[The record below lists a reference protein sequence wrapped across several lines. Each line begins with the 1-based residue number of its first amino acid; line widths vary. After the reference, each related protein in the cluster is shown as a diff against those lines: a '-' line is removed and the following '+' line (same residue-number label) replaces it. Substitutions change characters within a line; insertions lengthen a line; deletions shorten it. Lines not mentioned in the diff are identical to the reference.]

1 MSLLKPLFWTSL
13 LAAAGVYLTMILWTL
28 PAITAA
34 AGGAAPFD
42 LRPLGY
48 DFGDAQA
55 FLLALS
61 DQGRQ
66 LYTKVQQRLDIA
78 YPALLAMVLGLGI
91 ALLSPPK
98 FGNWRWLL
106 ALTSVPGSLFDY
118 RENMLVRRILNSPP
132 EALDPALVEAAS
144 SATVLKSV
152 FTAIS
157 MIVLLV
163 LCFLWVCSKWRGESR
178 EMKT

>member
-1 MSLLKPLFWTSL
+1 MSMLKPLFWISF
-13 LAAAGVYLTMILWTL
+13 LAAAGVYLTMVIWTL

-34 AGGAAPFD
+34 AGGLAPFD

-48 DFGDAQA
+48 DFGEAQA
-55 FLLALS
+55 FLRALPQEGKELYLNAQ
-61 DQGRQ
+61 QG
-66 LYTKVQQRLDIA
+66 LDIA
-78 YPALLAMVLGLGI
+78 YPALLTLVLGLGI
-91 ALLSPPK
+91 AIMFPPK
-98 FGNWRWLL
+98 FGSWKWLL

-132 EALDPALVEAAS
+132 DALDSALVAAAS

-157 MIVLLV
+157 MSVLLV
-163 LCFLWVCSKWRGESR
+163 LCILWVRSKWHGPSTR
-178 EMKT
+178 TQT

>member
-1 MSLLKPLFWTSL
+1 MSILKPVFWISL

-34 AGGAAPFD
+34 AGGLAPFD

-48 DFGDAQA
+48 DLGEAQA
-55 FLLALS
+55 FLRALPE
-61 DQGRQ
+61 QGRQ
-66 LYTKVQQRLDIA
+66 LYLDVQQRLDIA
-78 YPALLAMVLGLGI
+78 YPALLMLVLGLGI
-91 ALLSPPK
+91 ALVSPPK
-98 FGNWRWLL
+98 VGNWKWLL

-132 EALDPALVEAAS
+132 DALDPALVAAAS

-152 FTAIS
+152 LTAVS
-157 MIVLLV
+157 MSVLLV
-163 LCFLWVCSKWRGESR
+163 LCILWVFGKWHGASTR
-178 EMKT
+178 T